1 MSLLMFSHE
10 TEGFVL
16 LTDTYATTPE
26 GGPRTFQSKVFALPH
41 LSMAMAGTG
50 VGRLMQEWFDTI
62 QSQMLVRDIENLNL
76 HAPEA
81 LQAIW
86 KSMIEESDELAR
98 AVHTGTTSTIYHFG
112 FTEEGQ
118 PIRFTYRS
126 ANEFESEV
134 ANEPGFGVKPVP
146 NWDFAAPVSLE
157 EMVAV
162 AVRLREQEDA
172 RPKAERVH
180 LGGDLIA
187 TFVGAGTIRSDRVYR
202 WEDFEEHWLAMN
214 ANLQASSPASE

>member
-26 GGPRTFQSKVFALPH
+26 GDPRTFQSKVFVLPH
-41 LSMAMAGTG
+41 LNMAMGGTG
-50 VGRLMQEWFDTI
+50 IGQLMRRWFDVI
-62 QSQMLVRDIENLNL
+62 QSNMLVRDIETLDL

-81 LQAIW
+81 LRKIW
-86 KSMIEESDELAR
+86 AGLIDEFDGLGR
-98 AVHTGTTSTIYHFG
+98 AVEEGATSTIYHFG
-112 FTEEGQ
+112 FTEEAQ

-126 ANEFESEV
+126 ASNFESEE
-134 ANEPGFGVKPVP
+134 ATDPGFGIKPVP
-146 NWDFAAPVSLE
+146 KWDFKSPGSLE
-157 EMVAV
+157 DMVAV

-172 RPKAERVH
+172 RPKTDRVH

-187 TFVGAGTIRSDRVYR
+187 TFVGNGSIASNRVYR
-202 WEDFEEHWLAMN
+202 WSDFDQQWLAMSQ
-214 ANLQASSPASE
+214 LLTTER